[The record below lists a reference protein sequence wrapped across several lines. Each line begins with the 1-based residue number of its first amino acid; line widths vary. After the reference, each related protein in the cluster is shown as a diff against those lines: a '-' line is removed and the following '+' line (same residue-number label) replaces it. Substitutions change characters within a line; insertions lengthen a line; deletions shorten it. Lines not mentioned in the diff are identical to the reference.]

1 MQVNKESFVCF
12 IGVKSD
18 IKKKRK
24 EEREREGILSL
35 AKKK

>member
-18 IKKKRK
+18 IKKEKR
-24 EEREREGILSL
+24 RERESEREKGYFL
-35 AKKK
+35 